1 MILTVIG
8 SGTAV
13 PSIDRGSPCCHL
25 TAGGTSI
32 VFDLGSGSVRRLWM
46 EGVDVRRI
54 DVLALSHFHPDHTA
68 DLVPLL
74 FALRNP
80 EFGCDGRM
88 LLIGPSGLKKHMA
101 HLEGIYGDW
110 IRPPGLRLEIV
121 EIGEQ
126 ALRIGGLTLAAGL
139 SGHTRESLAFRVD
152 CEERSVV
159 YGGDSV
165 VCDSLVGLASRADL
179 LVLESSFPEG
189 APSEGHMTPAD
200 AAGVAAA
207 AKAKKLLLTHFYPAA
222 DRADCLSPARRVY
235 GGEVVLAKD
244 GLRIEV

>member
-1 MILTVIG
+1 M
-8 SGTAV
+8 
-13 PSIDRGSPCCHL
+13 
-25 TAGGTSI
+25 SI
-32 VFDLGSGSVRRLWM
+32 VFDLGSGSVRRLWE

-80 EFGCDGRM
+80 EFGCDGSM
-88 LLIGPSGLKKHMA
+88 LLAGPSGLKEYVTR
-101 HLEGIYGDW
+101 LEEIYGDW
-110 IRPPGLRLEIV
+110 MRPPGLQLQVVEMDEEEI
-121 EIGEQ
+121 
-126 ALRIGGLTLAAGL
+126 RIGSLTLTAAS

-152 CEERSVV
+152 RGDTSVV

-165 VCDSLVGLASRADL
+165 VCDSLVRLANRADL

-189 APSEGHMTPAD
+189 SPSEGHMTPSG
-200 AAGVAAA
+200 AAGVAAGA
-207 AKAKKLLLTHFYPAA
+207 EAKKLLLTHFYPAA
-222 DRADCLSPARRVY
+222 DRADCLSPARRNY
-235 GGEVVLAKD
+235 DGEVVLAED

>member
-13 PSIDRGSPCCHL
+13 PSIERGSPCCHL
-25 TAGGTSI
+25 AAGDKSI

-46 EGVDVRRI
+46 EGVDVRRV

-80 EFGCDGRM
+80 EFACDGRM
-88 LLIGPSGLKKHMA
+88 LLAGPSGLKEYLSL
-101 HLEGIYGDW
+101 LESIYGDW
-110 IRPPGLRLEIV
+110 IRPPRLRLQVV
-121 EIGEQ
+121 ELGDEP
-126 ALRIGGLTLAAGL
+126 LRIGGLTLAAAL
-139 SGHTRESLAFRVD
+139 SGHTRDSLAFRVD
-152 CEERSVV
+152 HEQCSVV

-165 VCDSLVGLASRADL
+165 TCDSLIRLAAHADL

-189 APSEGHMTPAD
+189 APSDGHMTPVA

-222 DRADCLSPARRVY
+222 DRTDCLSPAQRCY
-235 GGEVVLAKD
+235 DGEVVLAED
-244 GLRIEV
+244 GLRIVV